1 MRSKFRLRHIIVA
14 AVNAAAVVG
23 AVVLTAAGSSA
34 ARSQG
39 YNYAAQRWQSGS
51 ESSFS
56 QISCYFSR
64 DAGFD
69 KNSVKGMQSTILG
82 KLKDVSIIPE
92 EGKTLVPCGYSI
104 PAGKAK
110 VTCDI
115 RGKADAD
122 ITAVGGDF
130 FLFRDFRLL
139 SGSFF
144 SDDDLMHNGAVIDR
158 QLAWLLYGAEDII
171 GMNIYINN
179 VKFYVSGVIDAPD
192 TKVER
197 DCIDKAPRAYI
208 SYDMAGSVFGA
219 GYDAG
224 MSGDFD
230 KVTCY
235 ECVVPDPVENFAYN
249 TIKDSLA
256 ESYKGSID
264 IVNNTERFEP
274 KKRIKALKKTD
285 RYIIRSNEI
294 VYPYWENASRVIE
307 VRLSLIYG
315 ARRLLLVIPVITLAV
330 LIIKVFLLYKRK
342 EEGLK
347 KALLDRASVMWHRF
361 RSSFGRKA
369 HGQKKKKAEAEMPMH
384 TKESQI

>member
-1 MRSKFRLRHIIVA
+1 MRSKFRLGHIIAA

-39 YNYAAQRWQSGS
+39 YNYAAQRWQSSS

-69 KNSVKGMQSTILG
+69 KNSVKGMQNTIMG
-82 KLKDVSIIPE
+82 KLKDVSITPE
-92 EGKTLVPCGYSI
+92 EGKTLVPYAYSI
-104 PAGKAK
+104 PAGSAY

-115 RGKADAD
+115 RGRADAD

-144 SDDDLMHNGAVIDR
+144 SEDDLMHNGAVIDR
-158 QLAWLLYGAEDII
+158 QLAWQLYGAEDII

-179 VKFYVSGVIDAPD
+179 VKFYVSGVIDSPD

-197 DCIDKAPRAYI
+197 DCIAKTPRAYI
-208 SYDMAGSVFGA
+208 SYDMAGSVFGG

-224 MSGDFD
+224 MSGGFD

-249 TIKDSLA
+249 TIKESLG
-256 ESYKGSID
+256 ESYKGRID

-285 RYIIRSNEI
+285 RYIIRNDEI
-294 VYPYWENASRVIE
+294 VYPYWENASRLIE

-315 ARRLLLVIPVITLAV
+315 VRRLLLVIPVITLAV
-330 LIIKVFLLYKRK
+330 LIIKVFLLYQRK
-342 EEGLK
+342 KEGLK
-347 KALLDRASVMWHRF
+347 KAFLDRASVMWHRF
-361 RSSFGRKA
+361 RSRFGRKA
-369 HGQKKKKAEAEMPMH
+369 LGAEE
-384 TKESQI
+384 KES